1 VDEPGPDSGHRLTI
15 DPGKHKGKNDY
26 YYSFKTQFRGRV
38 GVGPELR
45 VETIDPG

>member
-26 YYSFKTQFRGRV
+26 YYSFKTQFRGRHNDKSDHYHSFK
-38 GVGPELR
+38 
-45 VETIDPG
+45 T